1 MLESP
6 QTRPVRSNLRGR
18 KAQSQILEAAV
29 RLFAERGYAG
39 TSLSEL
45 AKEAGVAKPTLLYH
59 HPDKESLWKAA
70 VEYIWAEVDAFFNS
84 RWPRN
89 TPPSREL
96 LQEVLVLFVEAAISW
111 PAYIRIPFIEGATP
125 SWRSEWLVDRHFGE
139 HVHVTGR
146 ILHALQVRGELPA
159 GDLAFIQA
167 LLTSAINTM
176 VAQAAMWERAYGRSF
191 FDRERMVEL
200 ATLTLDCLFKKEMD
214 RSVK

>member
-1 MLESP
+1 MESSHA
-6 QTRPVRSNLRGR
+6 RSARSNLRGR
-18 KAQSQILEAAV
+18 KAQAQILGAAV

-45 AKEAGVAKPTLLYH
+45 ANEAGVAKPTLLYH

-70 VEYIWAEVDAFFNS
+70 VEHLWTEVEAFFNE
-84 RWPRN
+84 RWPRE
-89 TPPSREL
+89 TPPSRKL
-96 LQEVLVLFVEAAISW
+96 LQEVLVLFVEAAITW
-111 PAYIRIPFIEGATP
+111 PAYVRIPFIEGATP

-146 ILHALQVRGELPA
+146 IIVALQARGELPA
-159 GDLAFIQA
+159 GDQAFLQA

-176 VAQAAMWERAYGRSF
+176 VAQAAMWERAYGRNF
-191 FDRERMVEL
+191 FDQERMVEL
-200 ATLTLDCLFKKEMD
+200 ATLTLDCLFKQEMD

>member
-1 MLESP
+1 MESP
-6 QTRPVRSNLRGR
+6 RTPPARSNLRGR
-18 KAQSQILEAAV
+18 KAQAQILEAAV

-45 AKEAGVAKPTLLYH
+45 AIEAGVAKPTLLYH

-70 VEYIWAEVDAFFNS
+70 VEHLWTEVDAFFNT
-84 RWPRN
+84 RWPRDIL
-89 TPPSREL
+89 PSREL
-96 LQEVLVLFVEAAISW
+96 LEEVLVLFVEAAITW

-139 HVHVTGR
+139 HVQITGR
-146 ILHALQVRGELPA
+146 IIAALQHR
-159 GDLAFIQA
+159 GDLPPADPAFLQA

-176 VAQAAMWERAYGRSF
+176 VAQAAMWERAYGRCF
-191 FDRERMVEL
+191 FNRKQMKEL
-200 ATLTLDCLFKKEMD
+200 AILTLDCLFSGRMD

>member
-1 MLESP
+1 M
-6 QTRPVRSNLRGR
+6 
-18 KAQSQILEAAV
+18 

-39 TSLSEL
+39 TFLSEL
-45 AKEAGVAKPTLLYH
+45 ASEAGVAKPTLLYH

-70 VEYIWAEVDAFFNS
+70 VKHLWTDIDAFFNT
-84 RWPRN
+84 RWPRD

-96 LQEVLVLFVEAAISW
+96 LEEVLVLFVEAAITW
-111 PAYIRIPFIEGATP
+111 PAYIRIPFIEGSTP

-139 HVHVTGR
+139 HVRVTGR
-146 ILHALQVRGELPA
+146 IIRALQVRADLPS
-159 GDLAFIQA
+159 GDPAFLQA

-191 FDRERMVEL
+191 FNREQMKEL
-200 ATLTLDCLFKKEMD
+200 AILTLDCLFKGEMD

>member
-1 MLESP
+1 MESS
-6 QTRPVRSNLRGR
+6 QARSARTNLRGR
-18 KAQSQILEAAV
+18 KAQAQILEAAV
-29 RLFAERGYAG
+29 QLFAERGYAG

-70 VEYIWAEVDAFFNS
+70 VEHLWTEVDAFFNN

-96 LQEVLVLFVEAAISW
+96 LQEVLVLFVEAAITW
-111 PAYIRIPFIEGATP
+111 PAYVRIPFIEGATP

-139 HVHVTGR
+139 HVHITDR
-146 ILHALQVRGELPA
+146 ILRTLQARGELPP
-159 GDLAFIQA
+159 GDLAFLQA

-191 FDRERMVEL
+191 FNREQMVEL
-200 ATLTLDCLFKKEMD
+200 ATLTLDCLFRREMD